1 MRGLS
6 FAVVAGNL
14 GRDPEVRSLKSGQIM
29 ANLVVAV
36 SRKDKEGDDKVDW
49 ITIRCF
55 GKTAETCQKYLSKGD
70 SVLVVG
76 RVCSRSVEDNGYTK
90 NVIEIIGSRVHF
102 INTKKR
108 IERVEEE
115 ETEPPF

>member
-36 SRKDKEGDDKVDW
+36 SKKDKDGEGKVDW

-90 NVIEIIGSRVHF
+90 NVMEIVGSRVHF
-102 INTKKR
+102 INTKKK
-108 IERVEEE
+108 IENAGGEEE
-115 ETEPPF
+115 APF

>member
-14 GRDPEVRSLKSGQIM
+14 ARDPEIRNLKSGQVM
-29 ANLVVAV
+29 SSLVIAV
-36 SRKDKEGDDKVDW
+36 SRKDKDGDDKVDW
-49 ITIRCF
+49 ITVRCF
-55 GKTAETCQKYLSKGD
+55 GKVAETCQKYLSKGD
-70 SVLVVG
+70 SVLAVG
-76 RVCSRSVEDNGYTK
+76 RIASRSIESNGYTK
-90 NVIEIIGSRVHF
+90 NVMEIVGSRVHF

-108 IERVEEE
+108 IERAEEE